1 MEALLQKILDTLA
14 ANGGS
19 MTWEALMATLD
30 YREQQRATNAIRLGK
45 KTGVLK
51 RTLAHNAE
59 TGVDPLKVELIDFVP
74 TEEPAP

>member
-19 MTWEALMATLD
+19 MTWEELMATLD
-30 YREQQRATNAIRLGK
+30 YREQQRAMNAIRLGK

-51 RTLAHNAE
+51 RALAHNAE
-59 TGVDPLKVELIDFVP
+59 TGVDPLRVELIVP
-74 TEEPAP
+74 EPSV